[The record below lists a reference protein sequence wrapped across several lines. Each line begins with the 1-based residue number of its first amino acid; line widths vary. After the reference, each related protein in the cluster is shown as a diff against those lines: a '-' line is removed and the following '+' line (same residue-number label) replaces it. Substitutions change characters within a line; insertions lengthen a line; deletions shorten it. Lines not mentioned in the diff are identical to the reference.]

1 MMEEISSLEDLLD
14 LQREDSEIDRLL
26 ERRSGLAE
34 LAEYRAVHERVAGL
48 DREIQGVA
56 TRIRESELSVDKAD
70 GEMTLAEEKLEREE
84 QRLFAGGL
92 TAKEAEH
99 MRQEVEMLRR
109 QNSESE
115 TRILEL
121 MELKEAA
128 EAEMVELS
136 ENRAVAARDEERLEG
151 IIQSTWK
158 EIDGDI
164 ARHEARKTDIAPLIP
179 SGLMEMY
186 EELRPIKQ
194 GVAVSRLGEGICGG
208 CHLALSAAEQSQIL
222 KQHPPRC
229 LHCLRILVPQ

>member
-26 ERRSGLAE
+26 EQRNGLPE
-34 LAEYRAVHERVAGL
+34 LDGYRAAHERLTGL
-48 DREIQGVA
+48 DSDIDGA
-56 TRIRESELSVDKAD
+56 TSRIRDLELSVDKAD
-70 GEMTLAEEKLEREE
+70 GEMKLADAKLEREE

-92 TAKEAEH
+92 SAKEAEH
-99 MRQEVEMLRR
+99 LRQEVEMLRR

-128 EAEMVELS
+128 DAEMADLS
-136 ENRAVAARDEERLEG
+136 EQRGTASVEKDRLEG
-151 IIQSTWK
+151 IIQSRWR
-158 EIDGDI
+158 EIDADI
-164 ARHEARKTDIAPLIP
+164 ARHEAKKTVIAPLIP
-179 SGLMEMY
+179 NGLMEMY

-194 GVAVSRLGEGICGG
+194 GVAVGRLGEGICGG
-208 CHLALSAAEQSQIL
+208 CHLALSAAEQAQVA